1 MFFTNGQLL
10 VFYKAAL
17 FEQMMRLSRFEH
29 YQIVKR
35 ENGLGAFVRLE
46 RM

>member
-1 MFFTNGQLL
+1 MFFMKGQLL

-17 FEQMMRLSRFEH
+17 IEQMMRSSRFEH

-35 ENGLGAFVRLE
+35 DIGLGALVRLE

>member
-1 MFFTNGQLL
+1 MFFTKGQLL
-10 VFYKAAL
+10 AFYKAAL

-35 ENGLGAFVRLE
+35 DIGLGALVRLE

>member
-1 MFFTNGQLL
+1 MFFTKGQLL

-17 FEQMMRLSRFEH
+17 FEQLVRLSRFEH

-35 ENGLGAFVRLE
+35 GFGLGALVRLE